1 MRTVCF
7 FNITKINY
15 FQTNNH
21 TLLLEMEQNR
31 LEKEEVLFVLTNA
44 DGNPHHQMTK
54 GASPQH
60 FQASEDQP
68 IVWAVQ
74 WPT

>member
-1 MRTVCF
+1 M
-7 FNITKINY
+7 K
-15 FQTNNH
+15 QH
-21 TLLLEMEQNR
+21 R
-31 LEKEEVLFVLTNA
+31 LEKEEVLFFLTNT
-44 DGNPHHQMTK
+44 DGIPDHQMTK
-54 GASPQH
+54 GASPQY